1 VLGSVEKAFDFPIL
15 TVLTDGT
22 ALIYTPDMVIGRQI
36 CAARAFLGW
45 HRIDLARE
53 SGLSDETI
61 KIVEGSRRSR
71 SANPEPD
78 TMRLIVDAFTRHGV
92 AFTRNGGIA
101 PISQQADKSASK
113 QRRPFSQRGK
123 S

>member
-1 VLGSVEKAFDFPIL
+1 MIVAIISNKITFGGYC
-15 TVLTDGT
+15 VLTDGT
-22 ALIYTPDMVIGRQI
+22 ALIHTPDMVTGRQI

-45 HRIDLARE
+45 RRIDLACE

-61 KIVEGSRRSR
+61 KIVEGSRCSR

-101 PISQQADKSASK
+101 PISQ
-113 QRRPFSQRGK
+113 
-123 S
+123 